1 MTLIVQITII
11 ALGVLLLGVVLLAA
25 IQKKI
30 TESHALLWVLPC
42 IFIIAGGIFPQLT
55 YILSNLFD
63 TEYPPAIIFAIAI
76 IMLYVILFQC
86 FKSLS
91 ILTKKN
97 KELASQIALQ
107 NRQIAQLKKQIEK
120 LINNEEGAEL

>member
-11 ALGVLLLGVVLLAA
+11 TLGALLLCVVLLAA

-30 TESHALLWVLPC
+30 TEPHALLWVLPC
-42 IFIIAGGIFPQLT
+42 ILIIVGGIFPQLT

-76 IMLYVILFQC
+76 IMLYVILFEC

-91 ILTKKN
+91 VLTKKN
-97 KELASQIALQ
+97 KELASQVALQ
-107 NRQIAQLKKQIEK
+107 NRQIEQLKEQIRQLLLKEK
-120 LINNEEGAEL
+120 GTEP

>member
-11 ALGVLLLGVVLLAA
+11 TLGALLLCVVLLAA

-30 TESHALLWVLPC
+30 TEPHALLWVLPC
-42 IFIIAGGIFPQLT
+42 ILIIVGGIFPQLT

-91 ILTKKN
+91 VLTKKN
-97 KELASQIALQ
+97 KELASQVALQ
-107 NRQIAQLKKQIEK
+107 NRQIEQLKENIRQ
-120 LINNEEGAEL
+120 LL

>member
-11 ALGVLLLGVVLLAA
+11 TLGALLLSVVLLAA

-42 IFIIAGGIFPQLT
+42 ILIIVGGIFPQLT
-55 YILSNLFD
+55 YILSNLFN

-107 NRQIAQLKKQIEK
+107 NRQIDQLKEQIRQLSLK
-120 LINNEEGAEL
+120 GEGTEP

>member
-11 ALGVLLLGVVLLAA
+11 ALGVLLLSVVLLAA

-30 TESHALLWVLPC
+30 TETHALLWVLPC
-42 IFIIAGGIFPQLT
+42 ILIIVGGIFPQLT
-55 YILSNLFD
+55 YVLSNLFD

-107 NRQIAQLKKQIEK
+107 NRQIEQLKNQMAQLLKDEEDTEK
-120 LINNEEGAEL
+120 

>member
-11 ALGVLLLGVVLLAA
+11 TLGVLLLGAVLLAA
-25 IQKKI
+25 VQRKI

-42 IFIIAGGIFPQLT
+42 IFIVMGGIFPQLT
-55 YILSNLFD
+55 YFLSNLFN

-76 IMLYVILFQC
+76 IILYVILFQC

-91 ILTKKN
+91 VLTKKN

-107 NRQIAQLKKQIEK
+107 NKQIEQLTEQLTQLLK
-120 LINNEEGAEL
+120 DKESKSL

>member
-11 ALGVLLLGVVLLAA
+11 TLGALLLGVVLLAA

-30 TESHALLWVLPC
+30 TEPHALLWVLPC
-42 IFIIAGGIFPQLT
+42 ILIIVGGIFPQLT

-91 ILTKKN
+91 VLTKKN
-97 KELASQIALQ
+97 KELASQVALL
-107 NRQIAQLKKQIEK
+107 NRQIEQLKEQIRQLSLKEK
-120 LINNEEGAEL
+120 GTEP

>member
-11 ALGVLLLGVVLLAA
+11 TLGILLLGAVLLSAV
-25 IQKKI
+25 QKKI

-42 IFIIAGGIFPQLT
+42 ILIIIGGIFPQLT
-55 YILSNLFD
+55 YILSNLFN

-97 KELASQIALQ
+97 KELASQVALQ
-107 NRQIAQLKKQIEK
+107 GRQIEELTRQVEK
-120 LINNEEGAEL
+120 LSKNEE

>member
-11 ALGVLLLGVVLLAA
+11 TLGALLLCVVLLAA

-30 TESHALLWVLPC
+30 TEPHALLWVLPC
-42 IFIIAGGIFPQLT
+42 ILIIVGGIFPQLT

-91 ILTKKN
+91 VLTKKN
-97 KELASQIALQ
+97 KELASQVALQ
-107 NRQIAQLKKQIEK
+107 NRQIEQLKEQIRQLLLKEK
-120 LINNEEGAEL
+120 GTEP

>member
-11 ALGVLLLGVVLLAA
+11 TLGILLLSAVLLAA
-25 IQKKI
+25 LQKKI

-42 IFIIAGGIFPQLT
+42 ILIIAGGIFPQLT
-55 YILSNLFD
+55 YLLSDIFN
-63 TEYPPAIIFAIAI
+63 TEYPPSIIFAIAI

-91 ILTKKN
+91 VLTKKN

-107 NRQIAQLKKQIEK
+107 NRQIEQLTKYIKQQEDNK
-120 LINNEEGAEL
+120 ETKQA

>member
-11 ALGVLLLGVVLLAA
+11 ALGILLLCAVLLAA
-25 IQKKI
+25 VQKKI
-30 TESHALLWVLPC
+30 TEAHALLWMLPC
-42 IFIIAGGIFPQLT
+42 IFIIIGGIFPQIT
-55 YILSNLFD
+55 YFLSNLFN

-91 ILTKKN
+91 VLTKKN
-97 KELASQIALQ
+97 KELASQISLQ
-107 NRQIAQLKKQIEK
+107 NKQIEQLTRQMEQFK
-120 LINNEEGAEL
+120 ANKEEKEP

>member
-11 ALGVLLLGVVLLAA
+11 TLGILLLGAVLLSAV
-25 IQKKI
+25 QKKI

-55 YILSNLFD
+55 YILSNLFN

-91 ILTKKN
+91 VLTKKN
-97 KELASQIALQ
+97 KELASRVALQ
-107 NRQIAQLKKQIEK
+107 GRQIEELTRQVEK
-120 LINNEEGAEL
+120 LSKNKE

>member
-11 ALGVLLLGVVLLAA
+11 TLGALLLCVVLLAA

-30 TESHALLWVLPC
+30 TEPHALLWVLPC
-42 IFIIAGGIFPQLT
+42 ILIIVGGIFPQLT

-63 TEYPPAIIFAIAI
+63 TEYTPAIIFAIAI
-76 IMLYVILFQC
+76 IMLYVILFEC

-91 ILTKKN
+91 VLTKKN
-97 KELASQIALQ
+97 KELASQVALQ
-107 NRQIAQLKKQIEK
+107 NRQIEQLKEQIRQLLLKEK
-120 LINNEEGAEL
+120 GTEP

>member
-11 ALGVLLLGVVLLAA
+11 TLGALLLWAVLLAA

-42 IFIIAGGIFPQLT
+42 VLIIVGGIFPQLT
-55 YILSNLFD
+55 YILSNLFN

-107 NRQIAQLKKQIEK
+107 NRQIQELKEQIQQLSLKG
-120 LINNEEGAEL
+120 EGTEP

>member
-11 ALGVLLLGVVLLAA
+11 TLGALLLGVVLLAA

-42 IFIIAGGIFPQLT
+42 ILIIVGGIFPQLT

-107 NRQIAQLKKQIEK
+107 NRQIEQLKEQIRQLSLK
-120 LINNEEGAEL
+120 EEGTEP

>member
-11 ALGVLLLGVVLLAA
+11 TLGIVLLCAVLLAA
-25 IQKKI
+25 VQKKI

-42 IFIIAGGIFPQLT
+42 IFIIIGGIFPQVT
-55 YILSNLFD
+55 YFLSNLFD

-107 NRQIAQLKKQIEK
+107 NKQIEQ
-120 LINNEEGAEL
+120 LSQQVAHLSENEETK

>member
-11 ALGVLLLGVVLLAA
+11 ALGSLLLGAVLLSAV
-25 IQKKI
+25 QKKI

-42 IFIIAGGIFPQLT
+42 IFIIIGGIFPQLT
-55 YILSNLFD
+55 YILSNLFN

-97 KELASQIALQ
+97 KELASQVALQ
-107 NRQIAQLKKQIEK
+107 GRQIEELTRQVEK
-120 LINNEEGAEL
+120 LSKNEE

>member
-11 ALGVLLLGVVLLAA
+11 TLGALLLGVVLLAA

-42 IFIIAGGIFPQLT
+42 ILIILGGIFPQLT
-55 YILSNLFD
+55 YILSNLFN

-107 NRQIAQLKKQIEK
+107 NRQIEQLKEQIQQLSLKEK
-120 LINNEEGAEL
+120 GTEP

>member
-11 ALGVLLLGVVLLAA
+11 TLGALLLGVVLLAA

-30 TESHALLWVLPC
+30 TEPHALLWVLPC
-42 IFIIAGGIFPQLT
+42 ILIIVGGIFPQLT

-91 ILTKKN
+91 VLTKKN
-97 KELASQIALQ
+97 KELASQVALQ
-107 NRQIAQLKKQIEK
+107 NRQIEQLKEQIRQLLLKEK
-120 LINNEEGAEL
+120 GTEP

>member
-11 ALGVLLLGVVLLAA
+11 TLGALLLSVVLLAA

-42 IFIIAGGIFPQLT
+42 ILIIVGGIFPQLT
-55 YILSNLFD
+55 YILSNLFN

-107 NRQIAQLKKQIEK
+107 NRQIEQLKEQIRQLSLK
-120 LINNEEGAEL
+120 GEGTEP

>member
-11 ALGVLLLGVVLLAA
+11 TLGALLLSVVLLAA

-42 IFIIAGGIFPQLT
+42 ILIIVGGIFPQLT
-55 YILSNLFD
+55 YILSNLLN

-107 NRQIAQLKKQIEK
+107 NRQIDQLKEQIRQLSLK
-120 LINNEEGAEL
+120 GEGTEP

>member
-11 ALGVLLLGVVLLAA
+11 ALGTLLLGAVLLSAV
-25 IQKKI
+25 QKKI

-42 IFIIAGGIFPQLT
+42 IFIIIGGIFPQLT
-55 YILSNLFD
+55 YILSNLFN

-97 KELASQIALQ
+97 KELASQAALQ
-107 NRQIAQLKKQIEK
+107 GRQIEELTRQVEK
-120 LINNEEGAEL
+120 LSKNEE

>member
-11 ALGVLLLGVVLLAA
+11 ALGVLLLSVVLLAA

-42 IFIIAGGIFPQLT
+42 ILIIVGGIFPQLT
-55 YILSNLFD
+55 YVLSNLFD

-107 NRQIAQLKKQIEK
+107 NRQIEQLKNQMAQSLKD
-120 LINNEEGAEL
+120 EEGTEK

>member
-11 ALGVLLLGVVLLAA
+11 TLGALLLGVVLLAA

-30 TESHALLWVLPC
+30 TEPHALLWVLPC
-42 IFIIAGGIFPQLT
+42 ILIIVGGIFPQLT

-91 ILTKKN
+91 VLTKKN
-97 KELASQIALQ
+97 KELASQVALQ
-107 NRQIAQLKKQIEK
+107 NRQIEQLKEQIRQLSLKEK
-120 LINNEEGAEL
+120 GTEP

>member
-11 ALGVLLLGVVLLAA
+11 TLGALLLGVVLLAA

-42 IFIIAGGIFPQLT
+42 ILIIVGGIFPQLT

-91 ILTKKN
+91 ILSKKN

-107 NRQIAQLKKQIEK
+107 NKQIEQLK
-120 LINNEEGAEL
+120 EQVQQLSLKEEGTEP

>member
-11 ALGVLLLGVVLLAA
+11 ALGTLLLGAVLLSAV
-25 IQKKI
+25 QKKI

-42 IFIIAGGIFPQLT
+42 IFIIIGGIFPQLT
-55 YILSNLFD
+55 YILSNLFN

-97 KELASQIALQ
+97 KELASQVALQ
-107 NRQIAQLKKQIEK
+107 GRQIEELTRQVEK
-120 LINNEEGAEL
+120 LSKNEE

>member
-11 ALGVLLLGVVLLAA
+11 TLGALLLGVVLLAA

-42 IFIIAGGIFPQLT
+42 ILIILGGIFPQLT
-55 YILSNLFD
+55 YILSNLFN

-107 NRQIAQLKKQIEK
+107 NRQIEQLKEQIQQLSLKEK
-120 LINNEEGAEL
+120 GTET

>member
-11 ALGVLLLGVVLLAA
+11 TLGALLLSVVLLAA

-42 IFIIAGGIFPQLT
+42 ILIIVGGIFPQLT
-55 YILSNLFD
+55 YILSNLFN

-107 NRQIAQLKKQIEK
+107 NRQIEQLKEQIRQLSLK
-120 LINNEEGAEL
+120 GEGTDP